1 MNQTGLRC
9 VLPARTTL
17 NEEAHVSRRT
27 LATSGGLVAAL
38 VLAAGAVTLL
48 PGAAPPAAADALV
61 PYTGCGELLE
71 HYRSELARQAT
82 AYGSGYG
89 PLVSQDSAVA
99 APASPVAAT
108 ARARGDEVGAV
119 GSGPTG
125 TNLQERG
132 VDEPDTAKTVDG
144 HLYVVARNRLQ
155 VLSAGASPELLGS
168 LPLGESAYGAE
179 LLVQGDRVL
188 ILVPGGWAYA
198 RPAVDLAWPMA
209 SSPVG
214 GGSGAT
220 RLLLVDVADP
230 RDPRVLEEL
239 ELSGRYLSAR
249 LSDGAVRVVTSATP
263 VPRGTSPQPPYGPAQ
278 ERAALSANVRA
289 ARSASLADVLPRTV
303 RRAADGR
310 VLTEGPAVGC
320 RDVRYAPST
329 QGASTLVVTT
339 LDPAR
344 DLQPSDTTAV
354 TTDGELVYASGD
366 RLYVATSRWGT
377 SGPVEPVDDET
388 STAPGTPTATVAEQV
403 TTELHAFDVSSPTST
418 SYAGSASVGG
428 YVMGRW
434 ALSSYDGHLRV
445 ATTSSPPWG
454 QGPPSASRVT
464 VLAEQPDGLVETGRV
479 DGLGIGERI
488 YAVRYF
494 GTLAT
499 VVTFRQTDPLY
510 VLDLADPSA
519 PRLLGEL
526 KVPGFSTYLH
536 PVGGDRLL
544 GVGQD
549 ADSQGQVTG
558 IQLSLFDLSDRS
570 RPVQLDRMS
579 LGQGYTQA
587 ADDSRAFGF
596 DVVRGTALLPLAT
609 YTQTGGTSSAL
620 AVRVTDEGTLA
631 PAGRL
636 EVGLRTQVERV
647 LHDADHVYAV
657 TQEGVV
663 AASADGLRR
672 TGSVAFAG

>member
-1 MNQTGLRC
+1 M
-9 VLPARTTL
+9 
-17 NEEAHVSRRT
+17 SRRS

-82 AYGSGYG
+82 AYGYGYG
-89 PLVSQDSAVA
+89 DFARADTAVA
-99 APASPVAAT
+99 APAGRAADGGQE
-108 ARARGDEVGAV
+108 ADDLGAV

-144 HLYVVARNRLQ
+144 LLYVVARNRLQ
-155 VLSAGASPELLGS
+155 VLRAGASPELLS
-168 LPLGESAYGAE
+168 SVPLGESAYGAE
-179 LLVQGDRVL
+179 LLVQGARVL
-188 ILVPGGWAYA
+188 VLVQGGGVYGG
-198 RPAVDLAWPMA
+198 PAVDLDRPMTGF
-209 SSPVG
+209 PVG

-220 RLLLVDVADP
+220 RLVLVDVADP

-239 ELSGRYLSAR
+239 ELGGRYLSAR

-263 VPRGTSPQPPYGPAQ
+263 TPRGTSPQPPYGKVQ
-278 ERAALSANVRA
+278 ERAALGANVRA
-289 ARSASLADVLPRTV
+289 ARSMTLADVLPRTV
-303 RRAADGR
+303 RRSAGGR
-310 VLTEGPAVGC
+310 VLSDDTVGC
-320 RDVRYAPST
+320 RNVRYAPST
-329 QGASTLVVTT
+329 QGASTLVATT
-339 LDPAR
+339 LDPAQ
-344 DLQPSDTTAV
+344 DLQPLDTTAV
-354 TTDGELVYASGD
+354 TTDGELVYASAD

-377 SGPVEPVDDET
+377 SAPAEPVDD
-388 STAPGTPTATVAEQV
+388 SSDTATATVAERV
-403 TTELHAFDVSSPTST
+403 TTELHAFDVSSPTRT
-418 SYAGSASVGG
+418 SYAGSASVDG
-428 YVMGRW
+428 YVLGRW

-464 VLAEQPDGLVETGRV
+464 VLTEQPDGLVETGRV
-479 DGLGIGERI
+479 DGLGVGERI

-494 GTLAT
+494 GALAT

-510 VLDLADPSA
+510 VLDLADPGA

-536 PVGGDRLL
+536 PVGRDRLL

-549 ADSQGQVTG
+549 ADAQGRVTG
-558 IQLSLFDLSDRS
+558 TQLSLFDLSDRS

-587 ADDSRAFGF
+587 GEDSRAFGF
-596 DVVRGTALLPLAT
+596 DAVRGTALLPLAT

-620 AVRVTDEGTLA
+620 AVRVTDDGTLA

-636 EVGLRTQVERV
+636 EIALRAPVERV

>member
-1 MNQTGLRC
+1 MSHR
-9 VLPARTTL
+9 
-17 NEEAHVSRRT
+17 S

-48 PGAAPPAAADALV
+48 PGAAPPAVADALV
-61 PYTGCGELLE
+61 PYAGCGQLLE
-71 HYRSELARQAT
+71 HYRSELAREAT
-82 AYGSGYG
+82 AYGSDYG
-89 PLVSQDSAVA
+89 SPSSADSAVA
-99 APASPVAAT
+99 APAAST
-108 ARARGDEVGAV
+108 AARGQEAGDLGAV

-125 TNLQERG
+125 TNLQESG

-144 HLYVVARNRLQ
+144 LLYVVARNRLQ
-155 VLSAGASPELLGS
+155 VLRAGASPELLSS

-188 ILVPGGWAYA
+188 VVAPGGWAYGG
-198 RPAVDLAWPMA
+198 PAVDVGRPMA
-209 SSPVG
+209 GFPVG
-214 GGSGAT
+214 GGSATT
-220 RLLLVDVADP
+220 RLVLVDVADP
-230 RDPRVLEEL
+230 RGPQVLEEL
-239 ELSGRYLSAR
+239 ELGGRYLSAR

-263 VPRGTSPQPPYGPAQ
+263 TPRGTSPQPPYGPAQ
-278 ERAALSANVRA
+278 EQAARDANVRA
-289 ARSASLADVLPRTV
+289 ARAMTLADVLPRTV

-310 VLTEGPAVGC
+310 VLTDGPAVGC
-320 RDVRYAPST
+320 RDVRHAPST

-344 DLQPSDTTAV
+344 DLQPLDTTAV
-354 TTDGELVYASGD
+354 TMDGELVYASAD

-377 SGPVEPVDDET
+377 RAPAEPVDD
-388 STAPGTPTATVAEQV
+388 SPGTATATVTEQV
-403 TTELHAFDVSSPTST
+403 TTELHAFDVSSPTGT
-418 SYAGSASVGG
+418 SYSGSGSVDG
-428 YVMGRW
+428 YVLGRW

-464 VLAEQPDGLVETGRV
+464 VLAERPDGLVETGRV
-479 DGLGIGERI
+479 DGLGVGERI

-494 GTLAT
+494 GALAT

-510 VLDLADPSA
+510 VLDLADPTT

-536 PVGGDRLL
+536 PVGDDRLL
-544 GVGQD
+544 GIGQD
-549 ADSQGQVTG
+549 ADAQGRVTG
-558 IQLSLFDLSDRS
+558 VQLSLFDLSDRS

-587 ADDSRAFGF
+587 GEDSRAFGF
-596 DVVRGTALLPLAT
+596 DVVRSTALLPLAT
-609 YTQTGGTSSAL
+609 YTQTGGTTSAL
-620 AVRVTDEGTLA
+620 AVRVTDEGLLA

-636 EVGLRTQVERV
+636 EVALPSPVERV

-657 TQEGVV
+657 TQDGVV